1 MASRNVYIYETKFLL
16 TSSLYIYF
24 LNPLLFPPR
33 LIIYTISLPQI
44 FLRLEF
50 KAYLHRIGAEFEEFS
65 LDYAHYRGHT
75 WPIRGKSRAVSGRSV
90 GRSPRSNYAPCISF
104 LARSRD
110 RKMRAVS
117 PGSPSFATVVSR
129 VCAGKKRY
137 QAPIRYRVL
146 HPKGYYSVLPR
157 RKSPSSYIYIYIF
170 SSIYTHTYIRKLIFI
185 AISLLKRTKI
195 ENDTSIFRRSSRYR
209 SRKNFI

>member
-1 MASRNVYIYETKFLL
+1 M
-16 TSSLYIYF
+16 
-24 LNPLLFPPR
+24 
-33 LIIYTISLPQI
+33 
-44 FLRLEF
+44 
-50 KAYLHRIGAEFEEFS
+50 HRIGAEFEEFS

-170 SSIYTHTYIRKLIFI
+170 LSIYTHTYIRKLIFI